1 MVAEHSRSM
10 GSCDAM
16 SVMMKVYMQPMCL
29 LAILSASMWLH
40 SAWILTDTFDI
51 GESEAD
57 RCEDMIYTVD
67 NVKFEWMNES
77 FLDLAGWYRSVE
89 WKHMSGVS
97 ETFRDADDMS
107 RVDQNETVFC
117 FESDFDVKSG
127 LVRNVSHSA
136 AVDMA
141 VDLRAFKRVQIDSM
155 LNASHGMFIADMRET
170 VGVNELMIWHG
181 MFLLLMY
188 IIDGV
193 SRCFSNFFSEKT
205 YGDIAFRC
213 ISMWM
218 DLLRFIPFRKW
229 RSMSLVICIFI
240 DGASAEGQMHW
251 LWFAVFVIFFISQL
265 IGYANMMKQSHAR
278 LSRKLKRKSHLSQRA
293 TRCKFKAVI
302 WLTMIYTAKSM
313 DGQVLNQVAEL
324 ARAATQAATA
334 ATAIASQF
342 SSRGSSSMESAVKVL
357 KAPDVFTGDDSF
369 MNWKTNF
376 MSWIGYGDDRYLK
389 LIPTVEKMTKAPDIS
404 TYKEEDKELAHKFY
418 AVYAILSSYLR
429 GRCSSLVR
437 AESENRDGFKLWY
450 DLIHLWYDLMHEFH
464 PQTKQRTLS
473 LAQTLASYPSF
484 SAKQSML
491 ENILNYETLVDQYE
505 KSSGE
510 KYPSDLK
517 TATLLRC
524 APQKISRIPAID
536 VA

>member
-1 MVAEHSRSM
+1 
-10 GSCDAM
+10 M
-16 SVMMKVYMQPMCL
+16 SQV
-29 LAILSASMWLH
+29 
-40 SAWILTDTFDI
+40 
-51 GESEAD
+51 D
-57 RCEDMIYTVD
+57 R
-67 NVKFEWMNES
+67 
-77 FLDLAGWYRSVE
+77 
-89 WKHMSGVS
+89 
-97 ETFRDADDMS
+97 
-107 RVDQNETVFC
+107 NETLFC
-117 FESDFDVKSG
+117 FESDVDLKNG

-136 AVDMA
+136 AMDMA
-141 VDLRAFKRVQIDSM
+141 VDLRAFKSVQIDSM
-155 LNASHGMFIADMRET
+155 LNDSHGMHGVADTRDT
-170 VGVNELMIWHG
+170 VGVNELMVWHG

-205 YGDIAFRC
+205 YGDIACRC

-218 DLLRFIPFRKW
+218 DLFRFIPFRKW
-229 RSMSLVICIFI
+229 RSMSLMICLFI
-240 DGASAEGQMHW
+240 DGASAEGQVHW
-251 LWFAVFVIFFISQL
+251 LWFAVFVIFFTSQL

-302 WLTMIYTAKSM
+302 WLTMIYTARSM
-313 DGQVLNQVAEL
+313 DGEVLNQVAEL
-324 ARAATQAATA
+324 ARAATQAAA
-334 ATAIASQF
+334 AAAAAAMAIASQF

-376 MSWIGYGDDRYLK
+376 LSWIGYGDDRYLK

-418 AVYAILSSYLR
+418 AILSSYLR

-437 AESENRDGFKLWY
+437 AESENRDGFKLC
-450 DLIHLWYDLMHEFH
+450 YDLMHEFH

-505 KSSGE
+505 KSSV
-510 KYPSDLK
+510 S
-517 TATLLRC
+517 
-524 APQKISRIPAID
+524 
-536 VA
+536 